1 MSTSGLNPTGTLCF
15 GANNTTSV
23 SIGFD
28 DAITID
34 NATTP
39 AEISVNGT
47 IYNGSGTQTNF
58 TPLILSNAG
67 FNPSGYLNI
76 GTSNTREIT
85 IGSLKIDNT
94 VVPPQL
100 YMNGIALP
108 PTGIAL
114 PLDDTFALFANAIG
128 DDDTIADNVV
138 FIKTVNNNL
147 NLIVDPINPN
157 TITIKQKGIYE
168 FTFNLN
174 VYNDSANEDETM
186 SFRLVAATDGFY
198 IDDIGNFQLANDEP
212 LPGSEINFTF
222 NSSSNDLSA
231 SVTFLVYVSS
241 DTDVSLAMG
250 VGQSPLTLDLQIN
263 KIGTSISI
271 KRTGDYTPPPPP

>member
-1 MSTSGLNPTGTLCF
+1 MSTSGLNPTGSLCF
-15 GANNTTSV
+15 GANNTSDV

-34 NATTP
+34 NTT
-39 AEISVNGT
+39 AEISINGEV
-47 IYNGSGTQTNF
+47 YNGSGTQTNF

-67 FNPSGYLNI
+67 FNPSGSLNI
-76 GTSNTREIT
+76 GTSNTSEII

-100 YMNGIALP
+100 YMNGVALP

-114 PLDDTFALFANAIG
+114 PPDDTFELFANATG

-147 NLIVDPINPN
+147 NLIVDPTKPN
-157 TITIKQKGIYE
+157 TITIKQNGIYE

-174 VYNDSANEDETM
+174 VYNDPINVGDEM

-222 NSSSNDLSA
+222 NSSSNVLSA

-250 VGQSPLTLDLQIN
+250 IGQSPLTLDLQIN